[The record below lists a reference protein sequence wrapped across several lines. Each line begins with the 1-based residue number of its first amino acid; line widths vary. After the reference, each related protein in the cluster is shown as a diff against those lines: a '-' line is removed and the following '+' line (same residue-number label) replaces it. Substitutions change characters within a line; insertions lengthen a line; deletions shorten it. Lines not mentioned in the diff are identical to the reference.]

1 MKLNRFCASSAL
13 VCATGMAFSGISV
26 SAEIEEIVVTGLKKT
41 SSVMETPS
49 AITALTGDDL
59 IARGITELTDLQF
72 AVPSFHYGQML
83 PQLPPH
89 IKKNLQLKCSK
100 GERFLRKKR
109 GEGGKS
115 MWTKTQK
122 TEILSCVFEVPPS
135 LVSGL
140 GSLWSWRQVP

>member
-59 IARGITELTDLQF
+59 ISRGITELSQLQF
-72 AVPSFHYGQML
+72 AVPSFHYGEML
-83 PQLPPH
+83 GNKT
-89 IKKNLQLKCSK
+89 IAIRGI
-100 GERFLRKKR
+100 GEFNNQP
-109 GEGGKS
+109 G
-115 MWTKTQK
+115 
-122 TEILSCVFEVPPS
+122 V
-135 LVSGL
+135 LVSIDGVVQSI
-140 GSLWSWRQVP
+140 GSSSQLSQMDLERVEVLRGPQGCLLYTSPSPRDSV

>member
-59 IARGITELTDLQF
+59 ISRGITELSQLQF
-72 AVPSFHYGQML
+72 AVPSFHYGEML
-83 PQLPPH
+83 GNKT
-89 IKKNLQLKCSK
+89 IAIRGI
-100 GERFLRKKR
+100 GEFNNQP
-109 GEGGKS
+109 G
-115 MWTKTQK
+115 
-122 TEILSCVFEVPPS
+122 V
-135 LVSGL
+135 LVSIDGVVQ
-140 GSLWSWRQVP
+140 SIAYYFIIFNTVTRPYKCDYSELWHKTTDWE